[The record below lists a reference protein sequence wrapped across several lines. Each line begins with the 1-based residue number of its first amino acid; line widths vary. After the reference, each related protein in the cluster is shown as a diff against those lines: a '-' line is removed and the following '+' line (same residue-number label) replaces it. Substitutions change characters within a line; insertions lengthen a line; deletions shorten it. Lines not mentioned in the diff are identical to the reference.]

1 MRAVIVS
8 GGSMTKPEMIRK
20 YIDKGS
26 ILIACDSGL
35 NYIYTAGLVPDLILG
50 DFDSADTKVLE
61 YYRTMGRETLVFP
74 VRKDSTD
81 TELGIF
87 AAEDKGADDIVLLAA
102 TGNRLDHT
110 IANIQILVPLLKKG
124 IRARLIDEH
133 NIAELISDRLT
144 INNKKGSYISLLPL
158 TERVKGITTEG
169 LDYPLENADID
180 MGTSLTV
187 SNVIISDRAQ
197 VSVKSGILLSIIAED

>member
-50 DFDSADTKVLE
+50 DFDSVDTKVLE